1 MCIINELFPFLLVET
16 WTVSSPVWA
25 LGLFKPSTFCCFY
38 PQLLSHGSERQS
50 LIVVFSH
57 RDQNSTWLWG
67 TSALPPPPVLSA
79 ALPNLAILASLNM
92 ITPRLI
98 KTAVFFVPA
107 SLFYGVETASWQ
119 YVQADVGFASLV
131 LLFSG
136 IKFCAACCPGSE
148 NNWLIYSVSFLAVTP
163 SWLESMINVFSV
175 PKSATILTV

>member
-1 MCIINELFPFLLVET
+1 MNYFHFCWWKHELFLALCELWDFLNH
-16 WTVSSPVWA
+16 
-25 LGLFKPSTFCCFY
+25 
-38 PQLLSHGSERQS
+38 LLSVAS
-50 LIVVFSH
+50 VPNFSH

-79 ALPNLAILASLNM
+79 ALPNLAILASPNM